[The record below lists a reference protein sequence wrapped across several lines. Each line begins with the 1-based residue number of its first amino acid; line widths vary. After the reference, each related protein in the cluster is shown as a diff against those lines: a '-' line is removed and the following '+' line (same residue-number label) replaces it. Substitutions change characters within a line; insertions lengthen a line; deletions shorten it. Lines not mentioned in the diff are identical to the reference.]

1 MWLFSCGIAPC
12 CDADRYGI
20 KLFTSCCV
28 VFACVPVYPL
38 TDTKQQSPMH
48 YTCRM
53 IHELQLFLV
62 CNLFIEPS
70 CNDACHLSTPF
81 LE

>member
-28 VFACVPVYPL
+28 VFACIS
-38 TDTKQQSPMH
+38 TDGRKATITDALHM
-48 YTCRM
+48 
-53 IHELQLFLV
+53 L
-62 CNLFIEPS
+62 
-70 CNDACHLSTPF
+70 NDP
-81 LE
+81 